1 MALLSNFHKKNTGGQ
16 TRRQLL
22 LLIVLPSGR
31 ITKKNG
37 SLSSNLPINVFL
49 IFPSRTPWSEKKN
62 TTVLLRWPPSKRMQE
77 KNRKDYDKFVL
88 ALTLFELV
96 IFLWFRLIVKQ
107 KLAKKQS
114 VRFLGSGPEV
124 VDDLCFHTN
133 GEFSSSP
140 SSSVYPL
147 KSQSRGPSSSLAAQI
162 PVSRSKSQPQDLN
175 PSLEAQILA

>member
-1 MALLSNFHKKNTGGQ
+1 MVLLSNFLKKKPGEQ
-16 TRRQLL
+16 SRDPADSFSY
-22 LLIVLPSGR
+22 LPSGR

-107 KLAKKQS
+107 KLAKITKCSLFGQWPRRGRRPMLS
-114 VRFLGSGPEV
+114 HIWGFFS
-124 VDDLCFHTN
+124 
-133 GEFSSSP
+133 FSSSSF
-140 SSSVYPL
+140 SSFSFSIPPL
-147 KSQSRGPSSSLAAQI
+147 KSQSRGPNPSLKAQI
-162 PVSRSKSQPQDLN
+162 PALK
-175 PSLEAQILA
+175 LES